1 MRRWKCRNE
10 AETRAVGRGLA
21 AELLPHGVLLLC
33 GDLGCGKTV
42 LVRGLA
48 EGLGIPPEA
57 VQSPTFTL
65 VRELEGPLGRLLHL
79 DLYRLESRE
88 VEALGL
94 DELMEQEAVKAVE
107 WAERM
112 PWVPHGTL
120 ALRLRRQPD
129 GSRLIEEME
138 KSD

>member
-1 MRRWKCRNE
+1 MRRWQCCDE
-10 AETRAVGRGLA
+10 AETRAVGHHLA

-48 EGLGIPPEA
+48 EGLGISPEA

-65 VRELEGPLGRLLHL
+65 VRELEGSLGRLLHL
-79 DLYRLESRE
+79 DLYRLSSGEA
-88 VEALGL
+88 EALGL
-94 DELMEQEAVKAVE
+94 DEIMEQEAVKAVE

-112 PWVPHGTL
+112 PWIPEGAL
-120 ALRLRRQPD
+120 GLRLRRQPD

-138 KSD
+138 RSE